1 MGIKNKNNEYLV
13 DILNFAADTCP
24 DVLIDNVEDIYRAQI
39 FHAVLSSGRKQM
51 ILLAGP
57 SGSGKTTTARKI
69 KEAMRHIHRTAV
81 VVSMDDFYKNRTEL
95 PIIDG
100 KPNAEV
106 VESLEIELVRK
117 VMNDI
122 LATGKASMPQFDFI
136 SGVRTDNAYSL
147 DLGADGVLILE
158 GIHGLNP
165 IISDGIDSSLIHKVY
180 VSPHSGFCDGKN
192 TVLSKFDLRF
202 LRRMIR
208 DSWSR
213 GINAEGTFAVWD
225 DVRKSEDLYIRPLG
239 ATADNTVDTTHAY
252 EPMAFKHHALE
263 LLGTVSQ
270 NSPFSEKARELEK
283 ALSKFREISGFM
295 IPTES
300 MLNEF
305 VQL

>member
-39 FHAVLSSGRKQM
+39 FHTVLSAGRKHL

-69 KEAMRHIHRTAV
+69 KEAMRHIHRSAV
-81 VVSMDDFYKNRTEL
+81 VVSMDDFYKNRANL
-95 PIIDG
+95 PIVDG

-106 VESLEIELVRK
+106 VESLEIDLVRK
-117 VMNDI
+117 VINDI
-122 LATGKASMPQFDFI
+122 LKTGKASMPQFDFI
-136 SGVRTDNAYSL
+136 TGVRSDNAYNL
-147 DLGADGVLILE
+147 DIGTDGVLILE

-165 IISDGIDSSLIHKVY
+165 VISDGIDPSLIHKVY
-180 VSPHSGFCDGKN
+180 VSPHSGFSDGKN
-192 TVLSKFDLRF
+192 TVLSKFDIRF
-202 LRRMIR
+202 IRRMLR

-213 GINAEGTFAVWD
+213 GTNPEGTFAVWD

-252 EPMAFKHHALE
+252 EPMAFRQRAIE
-263 LLGTVSQ
+263 LLRTVSE
-270 NSPFSEKARELEK
+270 NSPFFEKARSLENS
-283 ALSKFREISGFM
+283 LLKFSDINGYM